1 VGPKPKPQETE
12 INKGKNIDVIVE
24 DELEGTRDH
33 LIGTVHLD
41 KHLILPE
48 P

>member
-1 VGPKPKPQETE
+1 MGPKPKPQETK
-12 INKGKNIDVIVE
+12 INEGKNIDLIVE
-24 DELEGTRDH
+24 DEVEGTRDH

-41 KHLILPE
+41 KQLILPE